1 MHDIDPTNEFNYNAA
16 VYRWIRKLNITWLF
30 RIQVYLR
37 FYKVFISLWAPY
49 NILVI
54 YTSVRSTSVPAIAWN
69 LSYWFCYLNSTLNPV
84 CYAACNP
91 TFRSAFK
98 GTLAPPFIAIV
109 DK

>member
-1 MHDIDPTNEFNYNAA
+1 MHSTVMLVNLKTEYFPA
-16 VYRWIRKLNITWLF
+16 LF
-30 RIQVYLR
+30 MHI
-37 FYKVFISLWAPY
+37 FDSTKVFISLWAPY

-98 GTLAPPFIAIV
+98 GTLAPPFIV
-109 DK
+109 SR

>member
-1 MHDIDPTNEFNYNAA
+1 MHST
-16 VYRWIRKLNITWLF
+16 VM
-30 RIQVYLR
+30 QVHI
-37 FYKVFISLWAPY
+37 FDSTKVFISLWAPY

-98 GTLAPPFIAIV
+98 GTLAPSFIAIV

>member
-1 MHDIDPTNEFNYNAA
+1 MYIFDST
-16 VYRWIRKLNITWLF
+16 
-30 RIQVYLR
+30 
-37 FYKVFISLWAPY
+37 KVFISLWAPY

-98 GTLAPPFIAIV
+98 GTLAP
-109 DK
+109 